1 MAGSAVGRRGASP
14 PSIKDFFKAR
24 PGIAVDAAVVLIV
37 LLGAGL
43 SLALYPQIP
52 EVAIDALAYGMIPV
66 GLWAV
71 AVIITLR
78 YYPPSFVRHWRQWT
92 VATIAVAVALGA
104 MSFVDT
110 DDSIWSSAGLSGSW
124 GDLIAGDSLAMAAL
138 KLAAI
143 AVLTPL
149 LLYPKRLGIVYYKGL
164 RMLWAATKQAAFY
177 LYIASYFAGHYL
189 GRFVKHVSTAQYF
202 SRMTGGIRR
211 VFSFLSRRGKGPGS
225 GAESET
231 RPGLDQIG
239 PIEVEA
245 ATNGHS
251 VEAVPVK
258 VRGSKWSLPSM
269 ECLAPPE
276 RHEQPMG
283 PLEEMA
289 RHVETT
295 LAEHGVMVEVK
306 DIKAGPRIVQFG
318 LAPGWVSKKGE
329 GGKDTASQGKPDSRV
344 KVQSILTRE
353 KDLALALKTP
363 YLRIEPSVPGEGL
376 VGLEVPSPSPGKV
389 HLREVIESSEF
400 QKIVAKGGLPVAMGK
415 DSGGNASVVDLST
428 LPHML
433 IAGATGSGKSVCTNS
448 VVASLLLTKPPD
460 QLRLLMVDPKRVELT
475 PFNGIPHLIMPVIV
489 DVDKVNSAL
498 QGLMKE
504 MLRRYKQMEE
514 TGVRNISGYN
524 AQAEEQM
531 PFLLLIVDELADLM
545 MAGGYDIEQNLV
557 RLAQLGRAAGIHL
570 VLATQRP
577 SVNVVTGLLKANV
590 PARVAFAVASQVDSR
605 VILDMVG
612 AERLLGKGDMLLL
625 NSDSPQPA
633 RVQGTLVYDEEI
645 DKLVKFWKS
654 QKGGPLPE
662 ILLEGDEDEE
672 DEDGELNEHMLDQA
686 RELAVRS
693 PRLTAS
699 VLERRLKIGKQRA
712 EQVLEHLEDEGLVI
726 PR

>member
-110 DDSIWSSAGLSGSW
+110 DDSIWSSGGLSGSW

-231 RPGLDQIG
+231 QPGLDQTG
-239 PIEVEA
+239 PIGVEA
-245 ATNGHS
+245 TTNGHS

-389 HLREVIESSEF
+389 HLREVIESPEF

>member
-110 DDSIWSSAGLSGSW
+110 DDSIWSSGGLSGSW

-231 RPGLDQIG
+231 QPGLDQTG
-239 PIEVEA
+239 PIGVEA

>member
-110 DDSIWSSAGLSGSW
+110 DDSIWSSGGLSGSW

-143 AVLTPL
+143 AMLTPL

-189 GRFVKHVSTAQYF
+189 GRFVRHVSTAQYF

-231 RPGLDQIG
+231 QPGLDQTG
-239 PIEVEA
+239 PIGVEA

-376 VGLEVPSPSPGKV
+376 VGLEVPSPSP
-389 HLREVIESSEF
+389 
-400 QKIVAKGGLPVAMGK
+400 
-415 DSGGNASVVDLST
+415 
-428 LPHML
+428 
-433 IAGATGSGKSVCTNS
+433 
-448 VVASLLLTKPPD
+448 
-460 QLRLLMVDPKRVELT
+460 
-475 PFNGIPHLIMPVIV
+475 
-489 DVDKVNSAL
+489 
-498 QGLMKE
+498 
-504 MLRRYKQMEE
+504 
-514 TGVRNISGYN
+514 
-524 AQAEEQM
+524 
-531 PFLLLIVDELADLM
+531 
-545 MAGGYDIEQNLV
+545 
-557 RLAQLGRAAGIHL
+557 
-570 VLATQRP
+570 
-577 SVNVVTGLLKANV
+577 
-590 PARVAFAVASQVDSR
+590 
-605 VILDMVG
+605 
-612 AERLLGKGDMLLL
+612 ER
-625 NSDSPQPA
+625 
-633 RVQGTLVYDEEI
+633 
-645 DKLVKFWKS
+645 
-654 QKGGPLPE
+654 
-662 ILLEGDEDEE
+662 
-672 DEDGELNEHMLDQA
+672 
-686 RELAVRS
+686 
-693 PRLTAS
+693 
-699 VLERRLKIGKQRA
+699 
-712 EQVLEHLEDEGLVI
+712 
-726 PR
+726 

>member
-110 DDSIWSSAGLSGSW
+110 DDSIWSSGGLSGSW
-124 GDLIAGDSLAMAAL
+124 GDLIAGDSLVMAAL

-231 RPGLDQIG
+231 QPGLDQTG
-239 PIEVEA
+239 PIGVEA